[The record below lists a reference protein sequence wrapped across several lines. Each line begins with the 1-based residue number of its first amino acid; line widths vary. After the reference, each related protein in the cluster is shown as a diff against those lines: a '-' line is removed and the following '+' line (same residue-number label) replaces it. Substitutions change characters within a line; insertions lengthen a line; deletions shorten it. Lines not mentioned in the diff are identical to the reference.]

1 MDSGGGPPR
10 RATASVAGGAA
21 PAVGDRVVLEGL
33 VSRSDL
39 NGKIGVL
46 SEKAVMVIG
55 RAVGF
60 SLAATA
66 AMVVLGRTFSAQIY
80 DWIIIKMTK
89 VWYRELIKRLPEGA
103 RVLDVGIGTGTA
115 LLSNA
120 DAVLAKKLEWIG
132 LDVDR
137 SYVRHCNESLVSSS
151 LRDHASAA
159 LASIYDEDALI
170 AIKKARA
177 GTDRFSLSS
186 GSKAEPLLF
195 DCVYF
200 SGSFSLLPDPEQALR
215 MAKSALKPGGRI
227 FITQTFQHKAPPLFG
242 QLKPLLKYL
251 TTIDFGRL
259 FFARQVEGIVRDSG
273 LTLVSMEPIEGSVD
287 NTFQTAYIVAIST

>member
-1 MDSGGGPPR
+1 MDSGGGGPPR
-10 RATASVAGGAA
+10 RFT
-21 PAVGDRVVLEGL
+21 VGDRVV
-33 VSRSDL
+33 
-39 NGKIGVL
+39 
-46 SEKAVMVIG
+46 SEKTVTVIG
-55 RAVGF
+55 RTVGIT
-60 SLAATA
+60 LAATA
-66 AMVVLGRTFSAQIY
+66 AIVLLGRTYSAQIY
-80 DWIIIKMTK
+80 DWIITNMTK
-89 VWYRELIKRLPEGA
+89 VWYRELIKRLPVGA

-137 SYVRHCNESLVSSS
+137 SYVRHCNESLGSS
-151 LRDHASAA
+151 LLRDQASAA
-159 LASIYDEDALI
+159 LASIYDEDALT

-177 GTDRFSLSS
+177 GMDRFSLSS
-186 GSKAEPLLF
+186 STNVVSELISASEPLLF

-200 SGSFSLLPDPEQALR
+200 SGSFSLLPDPAGALR

-242 QLKPLLKYL
+242 HLKPALKYL

-259 FFARQVEGIVRDSG
+259 FFAKQVEGIVRDSG
-273 LTLVSMEPIEGSVD
+273 LTLESMEPIEGSVD
-287 NTFQTAYIVAIST
+287 NTFQTAYIVSISS

>member
-10 RATASVAGGAA
+10 RATASIGGGAA

-33 VSRSDL
+33 L
-39 NGKIGVL
+39 
-46 SEKAVMVIG
+46 
-55 RAVGF
+55 RAVGIT
-60 SLAATA
+60 LAG
-66 AMVVLGRTFSAQIY
+66 MVVLGRTFSAQIY

-120 DAVLAKKLEWIG
+120 GAVLAKKLEWIG

-137 SYVRHCNESLVSSS
+137 SYVRHCNESLVSSP
-151 LRDHASAA
+151 LRDHASVA
-159 LASIYDEDALI
+159 LASIYDEDALT
-170 AIKKARA
+170 AIKKQ
-177 GTDRFSLSS
+177 G
-186 GSKAEPLLF
+186 LF

-200 SGSFSLLPDPEQALR
+200 SGSFSLLPDPAGALR

-273 LTLVSMEPIEGSVD
+273 LTLVTMEPIEGSVD